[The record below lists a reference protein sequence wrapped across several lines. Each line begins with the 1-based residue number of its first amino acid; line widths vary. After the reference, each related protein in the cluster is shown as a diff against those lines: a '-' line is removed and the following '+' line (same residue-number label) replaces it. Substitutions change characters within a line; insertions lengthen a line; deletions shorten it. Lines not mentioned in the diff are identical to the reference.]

1 MVIILGI
8 LSFSVVAGAMSWAV
22 GKRARTSDTGETS
35 VSVLLVSW
43 AALLFGMYMAR
54 L

>member
-1 MVIILGI
+1 MVIGVS
-8 LSFSVVAGAMSWAV
+8 SFSIVAFALSRVVGLRSKTANE
-22 GKRARTSDTGETS
+22 GEVS
-35 VSVLLVSW
+35 LSVLLVSW